1 MRIAKRAICFLSL
14 VSTLGFTFVH
24 AETNSTFVHLDG
36 KSSTFAT
43 QQFSVY
49 FDKGSVEIPI
59 IFDPIIETVLVRLIE
74 FSNSR
79 ALIEGYADS
88 SGERQANKL
97 LSYHRAQ
104 AIGKRLVQQYAIS
117 RQKIDMIAFGE
128 DRPIDSTREI
138 SPNDR
143 RALII
148 LEPR

>member
-1 MRIAKRAICFLSL
+1 
-14 VSTLGFTFVH
+14 
-24 AETNSTFVHLDG
+24 
-36 KSSTFAT
+36 
-43 QQFSVY
+43 
-49 FDKGSVEIPI
+49 
-59 IFDPIIETVLVRLIE
+59 
-74 FSNSR
+74 
-79 ALIEGYADS
+79 DS